1 MTRWT
6 RRANTVFLL
15 MEIAGMLLLLG
26 IPSAFGMW
34 DDDRLHMTDD
44 YAAITA
50 GASVTVLLICV
61 VELHLAAGRAKQSV
75 VANDSVPLDY
85 DLTRPEDQMVR
96 NFSHTIWWLLA
107 CLVLCVSLLLTA
119 LWAAIED
126 HGPARWVAWTTLLS
140 TAFGLL
146 TVLSMYMSRA
156 ANELVFAYRAL
167 PHDDETTTSDGSPA
181 PEG

>member
-1 MTRWT
+1 
-6 RRANTVFLL
+6 
-15 MEIAGMLLLLG
+15 MLLLLG
-26 IPSAFGMW
+26 IPLAFGLW

-50 GASVTVLLICV
+50 GVSVTVLLICV
-61 VELHLAAGRAKQSV
+61 VELHLAAGRAKGSV
-75 VANDSVPLDY
+75 EANSSMPLDY
-85 DLTRPEDQMVR
+85 DLARPEDQMVR
-96 NFSHTIWWLLA
+96 NFSHTIWWLAA
-107 CLVLCVSLLLTA
+107 CVFLCVSLLLTA

-156 ANELVFAYRAL
+156 ANELVSAYRAL
-167 PHDDETTTSDGSPA
+167 PDDDVTTINEGSPA